1 MKRISY
7 NVLFQVEEGGCI
19 IRGLEYQADEEKGF
33 QVILVQHWIGVDIIR
48 YLLILNMKYVYIF
61 EEQKIN
67 FG

>member
-48 YLLILNMKYVYIF
+48 
-61 EEQKIN
+61 
-67 FG
+67 